1 MASEGIEKDL
11 LLNFRDF
18 YDSGNDEL
26 EKGRY
31 NPAISSYFKALVI
44 LCDWKIY
51 KERGLLPKNHAERF
65 IFLKQYYP
73 EAYSLAVYTFKEY
86 RNSYNLRM
94 EKKDALKVKENVE
107 KLRNLFKAKENS

>member
-18 YDSGNDEL
+18 RDSGNDKL
-26 EKGRY
+26 EKQRY

-51 KERGLLPKNHAERF
+51 KERGLLPKNHNERF
-65 IFLKQYYP
+65 DFLRQYFP
-73 EAYSLAVYTFKEY
+73 KAYSLVDSIFDEY
-86 RNSYNLRM
+86 RKSYNLRM
-94 EKKDALKVKENVE
+94 EKMDALKVKENVE
-107 KLRNLFKAKENS
+107 KLRS